1 MTAQQLQLAPS
12 LSKVQLPQPW
22 IALRDRLI
30 GEVADSISQ
39 IVLFGSQARKS
50 AHKDSDVDLLIVV
63 KERTPL
69 LIETLRSI
77 RYEVMEQYGFEP
89 LLTLL
94 IVSEEEWKNLPSYS
108 AGLVVNIKKDGVPL
122 WPYPSRS
129 ESLPFA
135 SQSRR
140 QWMPA
145 HSPSRT
151 ASSASSMAR

>member
-30 GEVADSISQ
+30 CEVADSISQ

-69 LIETLRSI
+69 LIETLRAI

-94 IVSEEEWKNLPSYS
+94 IVSEEEWQNLPSYS
-108 AGLVVNIKKDGVPL
+108 AGLVLNIKKDGVPL
-122 WPYPSRS
+122 WPLTPVKTY
-129 ESLPFA
+129 LN
-135 SQSRR
+135 
-140 QWMPA
+140 
-145 HSPSRT
+145 
-151 ASSASSMAR
+151 